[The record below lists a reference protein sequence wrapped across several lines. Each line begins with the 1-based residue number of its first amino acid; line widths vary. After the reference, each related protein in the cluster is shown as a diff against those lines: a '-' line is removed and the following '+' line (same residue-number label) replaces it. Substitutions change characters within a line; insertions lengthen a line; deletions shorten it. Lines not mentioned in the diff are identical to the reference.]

1 MHVLNDL
8 VNSILVNEM
17 LNNLC
22 ALFFSK
28 LINLFQED
36 HQRVQIEQL
45 QDAFTVLRDTF
56 QQNVMNLG
64 ITLT

>member
-1 MHVLNDL
+1 
-8 VNSILVNEM
+8 M
-17 LNNLC
+17 LDNLC

-64 ITLT
+64 IILA